1 MIPYIQIAR
10 INDGYLLGGVNSI
23 LHSLAMTAGEKNG
36 LVRPQ
41 EFRVCP
47 HLPCAVV
54 FVKIKSWR
62 KVPSMT
68 QLFFTSLESVH
79 GATLI
84 CQYKHST
91 MRVSY
96 TPGLFQDVEM
106 GLTEAKQSV
115 LII

>member
-1 MIPYIQIAR
+1 
-10 INDGYLLGGVNSI
+10 
-23 LHSLAMTAGEKNG
+23 
-36 LVRPQ
+36 
-41 EFRVCP
+41 
-47 HLPCAVV
+47 
-54 FVKIKSWR
+54 
-62 KVPSMT
+62 MT

-115 LII
+115 LIIWFPDTTLSKIWYGLDIRLLKGSIFTAEAESFI